1 MTIVAPYF
9 YMWGLNNPVYKVAS
23 LMDAKQKIGLA
34 NVTMAFIIAS
44 ATGSLCPE
52 LDMAVPDIRAF
63 TQGGGKVIMSF
74 GGANG
79 PYLEEVAKSSES
91 LFGMWEEVIRKTGTQ
106 TFDFDVEGGYITRED
121 LNSRRIGALLLLQR
135 KYPAIEI
142 SYTLA
147 VIPPDQWGNESLP
160 QSEVDLL
167 KKNISAGV
175 RIDRVNIMTM
185 DYGGVGQG
193 KKHGDM
199 AIACLESL
207 VRQLGKL
214 YPGRSSGDLY
224 KMAGVTPMIGTNDD
238 ASVFGVADAEQLTR
252 YARDK
257 RIGLL
262 SYWALQRDQVGKGS
276 LPLYSQ
282 QNEHDFQFFRAFNN
296 VEPLAPSVKPS
307 PVAVKP
313 VVLKPVVLKPVV
325 REAAVL
331 EPAVTDPVSTAWQ
344 SGAS

>member
-1 MTIVAPYF
+1 
-9 YMWGLNNPVYKVAS
+9 
-23 LMDAKQKIGLA
+23 
-34 NVTMAFIIAS
+34 MAFVVAS

-52 LDMAVPDIRAF
+52 LDMAAPDIRAF
-63 TQGGGKVIMSF
+63 AQGGGKVIMSF

-79 PYLEEVAKSSES
+79 PYLEEAAKSPES
-91 LFGMWEEVIRKTGTQ
+91 LFGMWEEVIKKTGTQ
-106 TFDFDVEGGYITRED
+106 SFDFDVEGGYITRED
-121 LNSRRIGALLLLQR
+121 LNSRRVSALLLLQK

-167 KKNISAGV
+167 KRNISAGV

-214 YPGRSSGDLY
+214 YPGRRSGDLY
-224 KMAGVTPMIGTNDD
+224 KMVGVTPMIGTNDD
-238 ASVFGVADAEQLTR
+238 ASVFGLADAHQLTK

-257 RIGLL
+257 KIGLL

-282 QNEHDFQFFRAFNN
+282 QNERDFQFFMAFNN
-296 VEPLAPSVKPS
+296 AEPVPTTIPPYSPNAPSIKPS

-313 VVLKPVVLKPVV
+313 VVLKPVA
-325 REAAVL
+325 RESVPL
-331 EPAVTDPVSTAWQ
+331 AWQ
-344 SGAS
+344 SGVSYKVGDAVNHLGRGYICTVPHRSQPGWSPEKPSALWSAA